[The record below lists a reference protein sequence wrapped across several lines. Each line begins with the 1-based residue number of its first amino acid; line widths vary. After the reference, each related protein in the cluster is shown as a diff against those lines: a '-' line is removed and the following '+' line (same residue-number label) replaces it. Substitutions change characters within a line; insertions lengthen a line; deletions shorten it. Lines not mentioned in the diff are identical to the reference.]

1 MSNEPSNNNITEQQI
16 NNTPSMETLDF
27 FQYVM
32 NRTQRMQIEND
43 MPNSNFIS
51 SFLNHMDNSSN
62 STNMEN
68 IFPLNRPIPN
78 TPPIQW
84 TNDIWSSLVGDTS
97 SNSTEIDND
106 SSNNIN
112 YDNADVYM
120 RFLEDIL
127 QLPPLAAMSTNNNF
141 RTLLRETLGEDK
153 NPIKHVLSVDGEQK
167 IETVEFDPEIYPD
180 INCCPI
186 TIKAFKKGDM
196 ISKLPCNHLFNTDA
210 ILKWLK
216 EEKAECPICRFK
228 LESTE
233 KKLERSD
240 SSNNTVQDGRIL
252 RPRIPGTNTRL
263 MHAFGPPRMPSR
275 RHNAHLRRLMLSR
288 HEQDEQEELQAALLA
303 SLEDQY
309 MPGQPKT
316 HKEDASDMD
325 SDTNDMSSDANDMD
339 SNTNDMDSNT
349 NDMDSDISDMDF
361 DISDMDFDTSDMDSD
376 TNDMD
381 AID

>member
-1 MSNEPSNNNITEQQI
+1 MSNDPSNNNILESQI
-16 NNTPSMETLDF
+16 NNTPSMETRDF

-32 NRTQRMQIEND
+32 NRTQRMQIENNI
-43 MPNSNFIS
+43 PNSNFIS
-51 SFLNHMDNSSN
+51 SFLNHIDNSSN
-62 STNMEN
+62 STSMEN
-68 IFPLNRPIPN
+68 IFPIQS
-78 TPPIQW
+78 PPPPVQW
-84 TNDIWSSLVGDTS
+84 ANDMWSSLIPDTS

-106 SSNNIN
+106 LSNNIN
-112 YDNADVYM
+112 YDNADVYI

-141 RTLLRETLGEDK
+141 RTLLRETLDEDK
-153 NPIKHVLSVDGEQK
+153 NPVKHVLSVDGEQK

-240 SSNNTVQDGRIL
+240 SSNNTVQDRSRIL

-263 MHAFGPPRMPSR
+263 MRAFGPPRMPR
-275 RHNAHLRRLMLSR
+275 RGHNAHLRRLMLSR
-288 HEQDEQEELQAALLA
+288 HEQEEQEELQAALLA

-316 HKEDASDMD
+316 HKENASDVD
-325 SDTNDMSSDANDMD
+325 SNTNAMD
-339 SNTNDMDSNT
+339 SNTSDVDSNT
-349 NDMDSDISDMDF
+349 SDV
-361 DISDMDFDTSDMDSD
+361 DFDTSDMDSYI
-376 TNDMD
+376 NDMD
-381 AID
+381 SID

>member
-1 MSNEPSNNNITEQQI
+1 MSNDPSNNNIQEPPI
-16 NNTPSMETLDF
+16 NNTPSMETQDF

-32 NRTQRMQIEND
+32 NRTQRMDIEHD
-43 MPNSNFIS
+43 IPNSNFIS

-62 STNMEN
+62 STNMEDIYYN
-68 IFPLNRPIPN
+68 QFPSG
-78 TPPIQW
+78 PPPVQW
-84 TNDIWSSLVGDTS
+84 TNNIWSSFVPDTS

-112 YDNADVYM
+112 YDNANVYA
-120 RFLEDIL
+120 RFIEDIL
-127 QLPPLAAMSTNNNF
+127 QLPPLAAMNTNNNF
-141 RTLLRETLGEDK
+141 RTLLRETLSEDK
-153 NPIKHVLSVDGEQK
+153 NPIKYVLSVDGEQK

-186 TIKAFKKGDM
+186 TIKEFKKGDM

-228 LESTE
+228 LESIE

-240 SSNNTVQDGRIL
+240 SSDNTMQDDRVI
-252 RPRIPGTNTRL
+252 RPRIPGIPNTRL
-263 MHAFGPPRMPSR
+263 MRTFGPPRMPRR

-288 HEQDEQEELQAALLA
+288 HEQDEQEELQEALLA

-309 MPGQPKT
+309 MPRQPKT
-316 HKEDASDMD
+316 K
-325 SDTNDMSSDANDMD
+325 
-339 SNTNDMDSNT
+339 
-349 NDMDSDISDMDF
+349 
-361 DISDMDFDTSDMDSD
+361 
-376 TNDMD
+376 
-381 AID
+381 

>member
-1 MSNEPSNNNITEQQI
+1 MSNEPSNNNITEPQI

-51 SFLNHMDNSSN
+51 SFLNRMDNSSN

-68 IFPLNRPIPN
+68 IFPMQINSLNRSIPN

-84 TNDIWSSLVGDTS
+84 TNDMWSSLVRDTS

-186 TIKAFKKGDM
+186 TIKAFNKGDM

-228 LESTE
+228 LESIE

-240 SSNNTVQDGRIL
+240 SSNNAVQDDRVI
-252 RPRIPGTNTRL
+252 RPIIPGTNTRL
-263 MHAFGPPRMPSR
+263 MRAFGPPRMPIRS
-275 RHNAHLRRLMLSR
+275 HNTHLRRLMLSR
-288 HEQDEQEELQAALLA
+288 HEQEEQEELQEALLA

-309 MPGQPKT
+309 MPQQPKT
-316 HKEDASDMD
+316 HEENVSDVN
-325 SDTNDMSSDANDMD
+325 SDTNDVNSD
-339 SNTNDMDSNT
+339 T
-349 NDMDSDISDMDF
+349 SDVNSDT
-361 DISDMDFDTSDMDSD
+361 SDMDFDTTDVDSD
-376 TNDMD
+376 INVMD
-381 AID
+381 TVD

>member
-1 MSNEPSNNNITEQQI
+1 
-16 NNTPSMETLDF
+16 
-27 FQYVM
+27 
-32 NRTQRMQIEND
+32 
-43 MPNSNFIS
+43 
-51 SFLNHMDNSSN
+51 MDSN
-62 STNMEN
+62 STNMED
-68 IFPLNRPIPN
+68 IM
-78 TPPIQW
+78 PPIHSIPPPPPLQW
-84 TNDIWSSLVGDTS
+84 TNNILSSLFTDTS
-97 SNSTEIDND
+97 SNSTDIYND

-153 NPIKHVLSVDGEQK
+153 NPIKHVLSVDGEQN
-167 IETVEFDPEIYPD
+167 IETVEFDPEIYPN

-186 TIKAFKKGDM
+186 TIKEFKKGDM

-228 LESTE
+228 LASIE

-240 SSNNTVQDGRIL
+240 SSNNAVQLD
-252 RPRIPGTNTRL
+252 RPVNTRFPHPNARA
-263 MHAFGPPRMPSR
+263 MQTFGPPRMPR
-275 RHNAHLRRLMLSR
+275 RNHNAHLRRLMLSR

-309 MPGQPKT
+309 MPGRPKT
-316 HKEDASDMD
+316 HKEDASDVD
-325 SDTNDMSSDANDMD
+325 SDTSDV
-339 SNTNDMDSNT
+339 
-349 NDMDSDISDMDF
+349 DSDISDMDF
-361 DISDMDFDTSDMDSD
+361 DMSDMDFDTNNMDTVD
-376 TNDMD
+376 
-381 AID
+381 